1 MVKLMVKGPSR
12 TGPHF
17 RPQSVI
23 DLSRHPIYL
32 GGLERNA
39 LFAASWLGSVGSSE
53 PRHLSAPSGRGGGP
67 ITEASSVDRSPRHD
81 PALRLAG
88 QFR

>member
-17 RPQSVI
+17 LPQSVI

-39 LFAASWLGSVGSSE
+39 LLAASWLGSVGSSE
-53 PRHLSAPSGRGGGP
+53 PRHLIAPSGRGGGP
-67 ITEASSVDRSPRHD
+67 ITEAGSVD
-81 PALRLAG
+81 
-88 QFR
+88 